1 MRTDRLFPLYLAPLE
16 RFFLA
21 DVGPEHPMTFTIRL
35 DLTGVVRREAFERA
49 IAAAL
54 KRHPLLHAYV
64 RKAKRNRP
72 CWVHAGDGKP
82 SIDWR
87 SAEDPVI
94 CENGEHICLDR
105 ETGLRVWVRQASE
118 TAIVVLQFHHACTD
132 GIGAYRFIGDL
143 LASYGLEV
151 GGTEPLPRLE
161 PVEPAQLRERFAVQ
175 VELWASNDRWG
186 QLRRGLGQL
195 WRLIRNRPRRLPPR
209 DSSAATAASFP
220 GFFTRSLEADE
231 HEALRQAAQQIGA
244 TLNDLLLAVLFQTLR
259 AWTFTDRRPSA
270 RDHLRIIMP
279 TDLRSSEHYLTPAAC
294 LTSCT
299 FLSRAARDCEDWNQV
314 LPNVLAQT
322 QAIRNDRAGLCFS
335 DTVAMGFHVPGL
347 MPLILKGPLCLA
359 TAVMSNIGDPTRR
372 FTAVLPRRAGRI
384 LAGNL
389 TLDDVTGVPPLRRN
403 TLAAF
408 SAFAYRRRLT
418 ICLRCQAPTF
428 SPADTEQLLDL
439 YVNHLRAAAAQT
451 KTKVSLGET
460 A

>member
-1 MRTDRLFPLYLAPLE
+1 MLRRTGPTIRGRRFSEPIRKLFRSRRRIPAAWRRIDLSRRWSTTYNGQSSIPNFRPLVTDRTMRTDRLFPLYLAPLE

-231 HEALRQAAQQIGA
+231 HEALRQAAQQ
-244 TLNDLLLAVLFQTLR
+244 
-259 AWTFTDRRPSA
+259 P
-270 RDHLRIIMP
+270 
-279 TDLRSSEHYLTPAAC
+279 E
-294 LTSCT
+294 
-299 FLSRAARDCEDWNQV
+299 
-314 LPNVLAQT
+314 
-322 QAIRNDRAGLCFS
+322 
-335 DTVAMGFHVPGL
+335 
-347 MPLILKGPLCLA
+347 LI
-359 TAVMSNIGDPTRR
+359 
-372 FTAVLPRRAGRI
+372 
-384 LAGNL
+384 
-389 TLDDVTGVPPLRRN
+389 
-403 TLAAF
+403 
-408 SAFAYRRRLT
+408 
-418 ICLRCQAPTF
+418 
-428 SPADTEQLLDL
+428 QLLP
-439 YVNHLRAAAAQT
+439 
-451 KTKVSLGET
+451 
-460 A
+460 